1 MPRESKYV
9 AVYDVSDARE
19 RRRLAGVLEGFGL
32 RVQESAFELRLT
44 PAGRQ
49 TLLRRVEALRLQSG
63 FLYLYRRA
71 GGADRAAA
79 GRVPE
84 DPLGE
89 DRHAYLF
96 DATPTHTQWPPP
108 HGGRTLTCHAA
119 RRSRKEA
126 VTRPV
131 RAVQPAATVNPVLPS
146 DFALPAATDGS
157 RSHHP

>member
-49 TLLRRVEALRLQSG
+49 TLLRRVEALQLQSG

-71 GGADRAAA
+71 GGDDRAAA

-89 DRHAYLF
+89 DRHAYL
-96 DATPTHTQWPPP
+96 
-108 HGGRTLTCHAA
+108 LT
-119 RRSRKEA
+119 ET
-126 VTRPV
+126 TRPV
-131 RAVQPAATVNPVLPS
+131 TLTRARAMAAPKAQVARPPHPASQVRPDDRFNPLWPEQM
-146 DFALPAATDGS
+146 ALPASVALS
-157 RSHHP
+157 P